1 MAENNNNEERVTCTS
16 GYKSAALL
24 MEENN
29 NNDERVTCISGYK
42 SVV

>member
-1 MAENNNNEERVTCTS
+1 MAENNNNEERVTCIS

-29 NNDERVTCISGYK
+29 NNDKRVTCISGYK